1 MEISQRTMLIAA
13 AALVLVLA
21 AAYYLMNSEPAAPK
35 PYHTH
40 ADFKVYL
47 DGVPLNFSQA
57 KYMSTDN
64 ASLDKKVHLH
74 DMDGDIIHHHA
85 KNVTMAYFF
94 RTLNM
99 TYNSTCFV
107 TDANASYCDDANET
121 LRMFARHSGGQWQ
134 QVADGPGYVFQ
145 DLDQLLITYG
155 PIGSDVSSEEASVTD
170 KACIESQ
177 KCPERGNATDLT
189 CAGDVCQAPT

>member
-1 MEISQRTMLIAA
+1 MEMKTGQMIIGAVVIVA
-13 AALVLVLA
+13 ILA
-21 AAYYLMNSEPAAPK
+21 AAYYLFGSQPAAPK

-47 DGVPLNFSQA
+47 NGTAVNFSQA

-64 ASLDKKVHLH
+64 YSLDPKVHMH
-74 DMDGDIIHHHA
+74 DMDGDLIHHHA

-107 TDANASYCDDANET
+107 PGNSSAYCDDQNDS
-121 LRMFARHSGGQWQ
+121 LRMFVRHSGGNWTEVQ
-134 QVADGPGYVFQ
+134 DGPDYVFI

-155 PIGSDVSSEEASVTD
+155 PAGADVSAEEATVTD

>member
-1 MEISQRTMLIAA
+1 MIIG
-13 AALVLVLA
+13 AALLVVLLA
-21 AAYYLMNSEPAAPK
+21 VGYYFLGSQPQPPK

-47 DGVPLNFSQA
+47 DGAAVNFSQA
-57 KYMSTDN
+57 RYMSTDN
-64 ASLDKKVHLH
+64 YSLDKKVHLH

-94 RTLNM
+94 NTLNM

-107 TDANASYCDDANET
+107 TDNTDISTAHCDSQNET
-121 LRMFARHSGGQWQ
+121 LRMFVRHSGGNWTA
-134 QVADGPGYVFQ
+134 VADGPDYVFM
-145 DLDQLLITYG
+145 DLDQILITYG
-155 PIGSDVSSEEASVTD
+155 PIGADVSAEEATVTD

>member
-1 MEISQRTMLIAA
+1 MEMSRL
-13 AALVLVLA
+13 ALVVIALAVLA
-21 AAYYLMNSEPAAPK
+21 AISFSLLSPEPSGPK

-47 DGVPLNFSQA
+47 DGAAVNFSQS
-57 KYMSTDN
+57 KYMSTEN
-64 ASLDKKVHLH
+64 QSMDKKVHLH

-85 KNVTMAYFF
+85 RNVTMAYFF
-94 RTLNM
+94 GTLNM

-107 TDANASYCDDANET
+107 SDVPAAYCDGGNES
-121 LRMFARHSGGQWQ
+121 LRMFVRHSGGNWTEI
-134 QVADGPGYVFQ
+134 ADGPDYVFQ

-155 PIGSDVSSEEASVTD
+155 PIGGDVSAQEASVTD

-177 KCPERGNATDLT
+177 KCPERGNATDST